1 MMSGGGVPD
10 GCSGYFLYDLDNR
23 ARFCPV
29 GGEWGLDLFRRRG
42 LASLLG
48 LMLLSLPGVA
58 QASPVPGPEA
68 GPVPA
73 LESAAGI
80 RGDSPQATLEALRN
94 PAPPGPRAGRSGLC
108 AGTAF
113 NGGCWADGVAKQFT
127 PPDCNYFQGTGL
139 ATAYTGYWIGDDGG
153 YPAKGDIYWG
163 HVVASYGVL
172 ACTVVTSI
180 EALLPPNTEFA
191 LDGSVPENQ
200 GRIRCFLTYT
210 NGTTGRTY
218 DFTGASTQNDDCYE
232 QPGSGIAGSTLGYA
246 TMTSTLDE
254 WTVFEIVFPLT
265 SKAPL
270 NGIASSRDKL
280 GSRVAFT
287 YDALFPETWVTVRQA
302 GLTLRPRRKGSK
314 ILAAGTLSPS
324 STVRANIAAAGFG
337 PKISVSFRG
346 LRGRRMISLGTKSVN
361 PSPTGGFS
369 VTFGR
374 RARTKKCQVVASWAG
389 VTTARKPVAC

>member
-1 MMSGGGVPD
+1 MGGKRGVH
-10 GCSGYFLYDLDNR
+10 LLR
-23 ARFCPV
+23 AA
-29 GGEWGLDLFRRRG
+29 G
-42 LASLLG
+42 LAGLVGLILLG
-48 LMLLSLPGVA
+48 LPGVA
-58 QASPVPGPEA
+58 QASPVPAPEA

-73 LESAAGI
+73 LESTSGI
-80 RGDSPQATLEALRN
+80 RGNSPEATLEALRN
-94 PAPPGPRAGRSGLC
+94 PAPAGPKAGRSGLC
-108 AGTAF
+108 AGTAV
-113 NGGCWADGVAKQFT
+113 NGGCWADGVAQQIS

-153 YPAKGDIYWG
+153 YPATGDIYWG

-172 ACTVVTSI
+172 ACVVATSI

-191 LDGSVPENQ
+191 LDGSIPDNQ
-200 GRIRCFLTYT
+200 GRIRCFLSYT

-218 DFTGASTQNDDCYE
+218 DFTGASTQNDDCYD
-232 QPGSGIAGSTLGYA
+232 QPGTGIAGSTLGYA

-254 WTVFEIVFPLT
+254 WTVLEIIFPLT

-287 YDALFPETWVTVRQA
+287 YDALFPDTWITVRRS
-302 GLTLRPRRKGSK
+302 GLTLSPRRKGSK

-324 STVRANIAAAGFG
+324 STVRSKIAVAGFG
-337 PKISVSFRG
+337 PRISVSFRG
-346 LRGRRMISLGTKSVN
+346 TKGRRMVSLGTKSVK

-369 VTFGR
+369 VSFGR

-389 VTTARKPVAC
+389 VTTVRKPVAC